1 MTLYLVGGGPADSLA
16 SVHDQFVAQAKK
28 RGTRIA
34 VALLGTEQ
42 EAGHHLADLA
52 EPIRQRWP
60 EAQIE
65 PVWLDDE
72 PEPSSNQTR
81 WPEAPL
87 ELAGIVVGGGLTP
100 GYLDALLPQRELI
113 AKLVRQGVPYLGFSA
128 GAAIVAKRAVVG
140 GWRFRGR
147 QVAPEVW
154 SEGAEELQLRDGLGL
169 VGLGIDVHGDVCG
182 LERGL
187 AALEKGELTSL
198 VAIDEGTC
206 LVVDPV
212 SGRTTVEGSQRIH
225 WLSREQGV
233 TAVRHES
240 SAAEV
245 ERHAGYLEAEKAA
258 AEAEEQARREAAQKA
273 AAEKAERERAE
284 AEAREARRAAK
295 AAEMERIRA
304 EQAQQVEAE
313 QARLAERQAERD
325 AAEAAER
332 ERVAAEKA
340 EQDRQAAEA
349 AEQRRLERERAREQR
364 RAAQERKAAEQA
376 AAAAEQAGA
385 APVETP
391 EQAPQAEPAL
401 DEAPQAVE
409 TQLPEPEPVEEP
421 TPEAPEPVEATEV
434 PEESQQDAGE
444 PPVIMHT
451 QPVLPGEPSPVIPA
465 APAAEPAT
473 DEPDTRPRVV
483 PMESFTTGEPAA
495 PHPQEESMSEP
506 QLDPTHAATPSAEPA
521 PQEVEQTEQ
530 QLDQLDSGR
539 PVDEPAQEPGTA
551 QAVPVEEYRREDS
564 SDAQPEQEGL
574 IGTFG
579 GLPSGPVEAT
589 TPEAAFADGIGTDG
603 DPTPDEDIPEA

>member
-42 EAGHHLADLA
+42 EAGHHLADLV

-60 EAQIE
+60 EAEIE
-65 PVWLDDE
+65 AVWLDDE
-72 PEPSSNQTR
+72 PEPASNQTR

-154 SEGAEELQLRDGLGL
+154 SEGAEELQLRDGLAL
-169 VGLGIDVHGDVCG
+169 VGLGIDVHSDVCG

-212 SGRTTVEGSQRIH
+212 SGRTAVEGSQRIH
-225 WLSREQGV
+225 WLSREQGASV
-233 TAVRHES
+233 VRHES

-258 AEAEEQARREAAQKA
+258 AAAEDQARREAAEKA

-284 AEAREARRAAK
+284 AEAREARRAEK
-295 AAEMERIRA
+295 AAEMARIKA

-313 QARLAERQAERD
+313 QARLAERD

-332 ERVAAEKA
+332 ERIAAEKA
-340 EQDRQAAEA
+340 EQERQAAEA

-364 RAAQERKAAEQA
+364 RAAKEQKQEQAEEAAAAVAMAEQA
-376 AAAAEQAGA
+376 EAAPAEDAQPAEQVEDAVTK
-385 APVETP
+385 APEAEESATVADPEPQTP
-391 EQAPQAEPAL
+391 EP
-401 DEAPQAVE
+401 
-409 TQLPEPEPVEEP
+409 
-421 TPEAPEPVEATEV
+421 
-434 PEESQQDAGE
+434 QQDAGE
-444 PPVIMHT
+444 PPVMMHT
-451 QPVLPGEPSPVIPA
+451 QPVLPDEPSPVIPA
-465 APAAEPAT
+465 TPLEEPTPAE
-473 DEPDTRPRVV
+473 EPDTEPRVV
-483 PMESFTTGEPAA
+483 PVESPTADEPEP

-506 QLDPTHAATPSAEPA
+506 QLDPTQAATPSAEPS
-521 PQEVEQTEQ
+521 PQEVEQTER
-530 QLDQLDSGR
+530 QLDQVVTGQPTEAR
-539 PVDEPAQEPGTA
+539 APEPGTA
-551 QAVPVEEYRREDS
+551 QAVPVEEYRQETGPDP
-564 SDAQPEQEGL
+564 QPEQEGL
-574 IGTFG
+574 IGTFD
-579 GLPSGPVEAT
+579 GLPSGPVETT

>member
-42 EAGHHLADLA
+42 EAGHHLADLVK
-52 EPIRQRWP
+52 PIRQRWP
-60 EAQIE
+60 EAEIE
-65 PVWLDDE
+65 AVWLDDE
-72 PEPSSNQTR
+72 PEPASNQTR

-154 SEGAEELQLRDGLGL
+154 SEGAEELQLRDGLAL
-169 VGLGIDVHGDVCG
+169 VGLGIDVHSDVCG

-212 SGRTTVEGSQRIH
+212 SGRTAVEGSQRIH
-225 WLSREQGV
+225 WLSREQGASV
-233 TAVRHES
+233 VRHES

-258 AEAEEQARREAAQKA
+258 AAAEEQARREAAEKA

-284 AEAREARRAAK
+284 AEAREARRAAR
-295 AAEMERIRA
+295 AAEMERIKA

-332 ERVAAEKA
+332 ERLAAEKA
-340 EQDRQAAEA
+340 EKERLEAEA

-364 RAAQERKAAEQA
+364 RAAKEQKQAEEA
-376 AAAAEQAGA
+376 AAAAAVAEQAEA
-385 APVETP
+385 APVEDAQP
-391 EQAPQAEPAL
+391 AEQVE
-401 DEAPQAVE
+401 DAV
-409 TQLPEPEPVEEP
+409 T
-421 TPEAPEPVEATEV
+421 EAPEGEASATVADPEPQTTE
-434 PEESQQDAGE
+434 PQTTEHQQDAGE
-444 PPVIMHT
+444 PPVMMHT
-451 QPVLPGEPSPVIPA
+451 QPVLPDEPSSVIPA
-465 APAAEPAT
+465 TPVEEPST
-473 DEPDTRPRVV
+473 TEDPTPEPRVV
-483 PMESFTTGEPAA
+483 PVESLTAEEIA
-495 PHPQEESMSEP
+495 PSHPQEESMSEP
-506 QLDPTHAATPSAEPA
+506 QLDPTQAATPSAEPS
-521 PQEVEQTEQ
+521 PQEVEQTER
-530 QLDQLDSGR
+530 QLDQVASGQ
-539 PVDEPAQEPGTA
+539 PADEQAPEPGTA
-551 QAVPVEEYRREDS
+551 QAVPVEEYRQETGPDP
-564 SDAQPEQEGL
+564 QPEQEGL
-574 IGTFG
+574 IGTFD
-579 GLPSGPVEAT
+579 GLPSGPVETT